1 MKGVILAGG
10 SGKRLWP
17 ITEVVCKQL
26 LPVYDKPM
34 IYYPLSTLILSGV
47 TEVLII
53 TSPNQK
59 LYFENLLGNG
69 SKLGISISYKIQ
81 LKPLGLAHGVHLA
94 EDFVKKE
101 SFWFILGDNLFHGL
115 DFGLQ
120 LKEQIISDGAKIFC
134 YRMADVHGF
143 GVANFSSDGRIES
156 IVEKPVNSK
165 SNWVVPGIYLFDS
178 SVFEKFAN
186 LIPSSRNEL
195 EIVDLLNA
203 YIREEKLSFKKLSR
217 GNAWFDCGTAKD
229 LLSASNYVHIVQSR
243 QGSLVGSP
251 EEVAFRCGLI
261 RKEHLVKFDSSQF
274 DSSYSSMLTDIS
286 QGTDN

>member
-17 ITEVVCKQL
+17 ITKVVCKQL

-34 IYYPLSTLILSGV
+34 IYYPLSTLILAGV
-47 TEVLII
+47 TEVLVI
-53 TSPNQK
+53 TSPNQE
-59 LYFENLLGNG
+59 LYFKNLLGNG
-69 SKLGISISYKIQ
+69 SDLGISISYQTQ

-94 EDFVKKE
+94 KDFVNKE

-120 LKEQIISDGAKIFC
+120 LRDHIIFDGAKIFC
-134 YRMADVHGF
+134 YKMSTVHGF
-143 GVANFSSDGRIES
+143 GVANFGSDGRIES
-156 IVEKPVNSK
+156 IVEKPLNPK

-178 SVFEKFAN
+178 SVFEKF
-186 LIPSSRNEL
+186 LEIIPSDRNEL

-203 YIREEKLSFKKLSR
+203 YVKEDKLSFKKLSR
-217 GNAWFDCGTAKD
+217 GNAWFDCGNAND
-229 LLSASNYVHIVQSR
+229 LLSASNYVHIMQSR

-251 EEVAFRCGLI
+251 EEAAFRCGLI
-261 RKEHLVKFDSSQF
+261 KKEKLAKFDNDQF
-274 DSSYSSMLTDIS
+274 SSSYSYLLTDIS
-286 QGTDN
+286 QEIDS